1 MKLRT
6 KRGYTDFFVK
16 DKSNGETVQV
26 DITGYLE
33 DWQIDDMDGKPYMIW
48 EFADYIKKEY
58 EIMGKDVKVYVDAL
72 ASLNGRKYQHIIDPN
87 IDMAAQP
94 KPNFGYASWIMPL
107 TTELSEQK
115 ED

>member
-1 MKLRT
+1 MN
-6 KRGYTDFFVK
+6 
-16 DKSNGETVQV
+16 NGLLKGEIYEVWGKGKWQNLFAPV
-26 DITGYLE
+26 DIAGVVLFR
-33 DWQIDDMDGKPYMIW
+33 IAFGGIMFW
-48 EFADYIKKEY
+48 EFADYLKKEY
-58 EIMGKDVKVYVDAL
+58 QIMGKDVKVYVDAL

-87 IDMAAQP
+87 IALATQP